1 MDIARLERKIKKL
14 SEKIVKYQNDMSVSK
29 EDLKD
34 AKVSLRKNKKD
45 IKKNTI
51 KTVMK
56 GGMNAYNMIVPGS
69 WAYARRGDG
78 SYGPPINTSKYDKY
92 GDLHDEDAKKYGPIV
107 YDPPRPDKNGKL
119 PLGYYYDMDRNVRKS
134 LKSPRN
140 YSINPLTP
148 EEKAKELEEYNKKVA
163 EREKAN
169 KEMEAHYN
177 GRGAPFHNDTPT
189 RSPPRPPPRASEPI
203 APRPSPGS
211 LGDWPGREAS

>member
-56 GGMNAYNMIVPGS
+56 GGMNGYNMNVPGMS
-69 WAYARRGDG
+69 AYSRRGDG
-78 SYGPPINTSKYDKY
+78 SYGPRFQTPYYDRDGY
-92 GDLHDEDAKKYGPIV
+92 LRDEDAKKYGPIV
-107 YDPPRPDKNGKL
+107 YNPPRPDKNGNL
-119 PLGYYYDMDRNVRKS
+119 PPGYYTDMDGYVRKS
-134 LKSPRN
+134 LKSPRD

-148 EEKAKELEEYNKKVA
+148 AEKAKELEEYNKKVA

-177 GRGAPFHNDTPT
+177 DIGAPFRKDTPT

-203 APRPSPGS
+203 APRPLPGS